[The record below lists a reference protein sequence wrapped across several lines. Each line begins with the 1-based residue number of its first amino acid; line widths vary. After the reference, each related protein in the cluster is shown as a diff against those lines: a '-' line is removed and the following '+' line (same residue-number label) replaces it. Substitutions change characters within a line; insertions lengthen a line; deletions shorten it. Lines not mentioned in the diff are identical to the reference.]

1 MIKLGDENI
10 SYNSRPYVIA
20 EIGVNHENSIDKAI
34 ELIDLAKSGGASA
47 VKFQSY
53 KANTLASQ
61 NSPAYWD
68 TSKEK
73 TLNQYQLF
81 KKYDHFAFAEY
92 KILADHC
99 KKVNIAFSSTP
110 FDEESVDYLENLVS
124 FYKIA
129 SSDITCKPLLQ
140 KIGSKQKPVIISTG
154 CSNYDEIDFALKILM
169 DSGVTQIAILH
180 CILNYPTLDK
190 NANLEMIHHLKSRY
204 SKNIIG
210 YSDHTLP
217 DEHMTNLTTSYLLGA
232 RIIEKHFTDDKTLPG
247 NDHYHA
253 MDSNDLLVFNNKID
267 KILEI
272 KGEYKEKLPIPE
284 EEKSRLNARRSIIV
298 KQKLEKG
305 HLLTKEDLTYKRPG
319 TGISPMY
326 IDEVI
331 SKTLNK
337 SKNEDSIL
345 FWEDIES

>member
-1 MIKLGDENI
+1 MIN
-10 SYNSRPYVIA
+10 
-20 EIGVNHENSIDKAI
+20 
-34 ELIDLAKSGGASA
+34 
-47 VKFQSY
+47 
-53 KANTLASQ
+53 
-61 NSPAYWD
+61 
-68 TSKEK
+68 
-73 TLNQYQLF
+73 
-81 KKYDHFAFAEY
+81 
-92 KILADHC
+92 
-99 KKVNIAFSSTP
+99 
-110 FDEESVDYLENLVS
+110 
-124 FYKIA
+124 
-129 SSDITCKPLLQ
+129 
-140 KIGSKQKPVIISTG
+140 
-154 CSNYDEIDFALKILM
+154 
-169 DSGVTQIAILH
+169 
-180 CILNYPTLDK
+180 
-190 NANLEMIHHLKSRY
+190 HLKNRY

-253 MDSNDLLVFNNKID
+253 MDSNDLSVFINKID

-284 EEKSRLNARRSIIV
+284 EEKSRLNARRSIII

-305 HLLTKEDLTYKRPG
+305 HVLSKEDLTYKRPG

-331 SKTLNK
+331 SKTLTK
-337 SKNEDSIL
+337 SKDEDSVL